1 MTQEEFDK
9 APLLDQILYDTTGML
24 VENHPHIAEAMD
36 KYHQA
41 KLKLLGIADVSDSL
55 LKSLHQDLKG
65 FQEMGFLTPDA
76 KSGLGIAIEQVERYM
91 RGDLE
96 ARQQ

>member
-1 MTQEEFDK
+1 MKELKEQIIEALQDAIDLETGEVSVSYFDE
-9 APLLDQILYDTTGML
+9 LLDYVLTEALHIYDVNG
-24 VENHPHIAEAMD
+24 
-36 KYHQA
+36 
-41 KLKLLGIADVSDSL
+41 SL

-76 KSGLGIAIEQVERYM
+76 KSGLGIAIEQVESYM

>member
-1 MTQEEFDK
+1 
-9 APLLDQILYDTTGML
+9 
-24 VENHPHIAEAMD
+24 MD
-36 KYHQA
+36 KYSNDIKVQLTIISDDLNYDIITEEEA
-41 KLKLLGIADVSDSL
+41 RTKLLILLGVSGSL

>member
-1 MTQEEFDK
+1 MKEQLTIISDDLNHGIITEE
-9 APLLDQILYDTTGML
+9 
-24 VENHPHIAEAMD
+24 EART
-36 KYHQA
+36 
-41 KLKLLGIADVSDSL
+41 KLLILFGVSGSL

>member
-1 MTQEEFDK
+1 MKEQLTIISDDLNYDIITEE
-9 APLLDQILYDTTGML
+9 
-24 VENHPHIAEAMD
+24 EART
-36 KYHQA
+36 
-41 KLKLLGIADVSDSL
+41 KLLILLGVSGSL